1 MTSVTPSD
9 SRAFLTRLHVRKWL
23 RFLAVIA
30 SAILFS
36 AAFPPHNLGWVAWF
50 ALVPF
55 FLAIHGI
62 NRVQTYIVSAIW
74 FLLFS
79 VFLVDYY
86 FLVRSPIFIL
96 IIVTGL
102 TFQIVVV
109 SELQLLSS
117 KYGRWGWLLF
127 SGLWVGIW
135 FLIAFLVGMV
145 YPLSPD
151 LPFPSFANTQWLY
164 PVTLQILPFVG
175 QFGLALLVI
184 LVNKGLA
191 EIVLRR
197 RTRQIISPLA
207 IIVILLLLNIGWG
220 TYYLSAD
227 NPIKTV
233 GVAIVPTGG
242 NLGSEGDA
250 ATMTR
255 DFVSYADNNRVL
267 PDGSIIPEIGIIA
280 WAEIP
285 VGDINVEDTK
295 NPVSDLAGELQRY
308 LVANFYETQADGT
321 YLNVA
326 GIFGPE
332 GMLLAQNVKRKIPP
346 VVEGSIAGEKGA
358 PIEVVATPWGRMS
371 TLICYDTFFPDVVRK
386 AAAQGVDFFVVPAN
400 PPSESVPRFTAL
412 HLSQTIFRAVENRT
426 AIVLSYSNGI
436 SALIDSNGRLLLH
449 ESLNPEIYM
458 KNSVAMSGALPVCS
472 GGTFYS
478 RWGDAFIWAV
488 LFVSIAYAIGAKIR
502 QIRRGS
508 QIGQ

>member
-1 MTSVTPSD
+1 MCQLCPIFPD
-9 SRAFLTRLHVRKWL
+9 DLHV
-23 RFLAVIA
+23 F
-30 SAILFS
+30 
-36 AAFPPHNLGWVAWF
+36 
-50 ALVPF
+50 
-55 FLAIHGI
+55 
-62 NRVQTYIVSAIW
+62 
-74 FLLFS
+74 
-79 VFLVDYY
+79 
-86 FLVRSPIFIL
+86 
-96 IIVTGL
+96 
-102 TFQIVVV
+102 V

-135 FLIAFLVGMV
+135 FLISFLVGIV

-164 PVTLQILPFVG
+164 PVTLQMLPFVG
-175 QFGLALLVI
+175 QFGLTLLVI

-197 RTRQIISPLA
+197 RTRQIFLPLA
-207 IIVILLLLNIGWG
+207 IIVILLSLNIGWG
-220 TYYLSAD
+220 IYYLSAD
-227 NPIKTV
+227 NPVKTV

-242 NLGSEGDA
+242 NPGAEGES

-267 PDGSIIPEIGIIA
+267 PDGSVIPEIGIIA

-285 VGDINVEDTK
+285 VGDINVEENTK
-295 NPVSDLAGELQRY
+295 QVGDLAGELQKY
-308 LVANFYETQADGT
+308 LVADFYETQADGT

-332 GMLLAQNVKRKIPP
+332 GRLLAQNVKRKIPP
-346 VVEGSIAGEKGA
+346 IVEGSTAGGKDI
-358 PIEVVATPWGRMS
+358 PTEVVTTPWGRMS

-386 AAAQGVDFFVVPAN
+386 AAAQGVDFFVIPAN
-400 PPSESVPRFTAL
+400 PPGESVPRFTAL
-412 HLSQTIFRAVENRT
+412 HLSQTIFRAVENHT
-426 AIVLSYSNGI
+426 AMVLSYSNGI
-436 SALIDSNGRLLLH
+436 SALIGSNGRLLLH

-458 KNSVAMSGALPVCS
+458 KNSVAMSGTLPVCS

-488 LFVSIAYAIGAKIR
+488 FLLSITYAIGAKIR
-502 QIRRGS
+502 QIRKGS